1 MPYFMSPSSRFHLLF
16 GLTFACL
23 GVIIGAFAAH
33 GLKPLLSLKEFNNF
47 ETAVKYQFYHA
58 FALLV
63 LGLLGAHFPKGDK
76 SFKLAGFL
84 FFIGIILFSGSLYL
98 LSTQSILKIS
108 IPFLGPIT
116 PIGGVLLILGWALSI
131 FGVLKSR

>member
-1 MPYFMSPSSRFHLLF
+1 MSPSSRFHIF
-16 GLTFACL
+16 CGLSIACL
-23 GVIIGAFAAH
+23 GVVIGAFAAH
-33 GLKPLLSLKEFNNF
+33 GLKPLLSLKEINNF
-47 ETAVKYQFYHA
+47 ETGVKYQFYHA
-58 FALLV
+58 FALII
-63 LGLLGAHFPKGDK
+63 LGILGAIIPLNERL
-76 SFKLAGFL
+76 FKVAGFL
-84 FFIGIILFSGSLYL
+84 FFIGVILFSGSLYL

>member
-1 MPYFMSPSSRFHLLF
+1 MSPSSRFHILS
-16 GLTFACL
+16 GLSLACL
-23 GVIIGAFAAH
+23 GVVIGAFAAH
-33 GLKPLLSLKEFNNF
+33 GLKPLLSLKEINNF
-47 ETAVKYQFYHA
+47 ETGVKYQFYHA
-58 FALLV
+58 FALIV